1 MKTSLIICFALLL
14 ISGFASPAQANDWP
28 TIRPLHEIHT
38 FDSLANG
45 ADTPVLVF
53 IKDATGVPIYKLEC
67 HNGNYEDD
75 SGYGFSGAFQCV
87 LFAVHGDKPTSGN
100 LLADAEDQQGT
111 SWWNRGRMRA
121 DQLRGKCFAYPEY
134 STLRHFRLR
143 GMLITFRFSK
153 IEWATTTGEDNNP
166 AIDKFTFSLD
176 AVPDEAAHG
185 SVAEVPKSPKPPD
198 SCYP

>member
-1 MKTSLIICFALLL
+1 MKISLTICLALLL
-14 ISGFASPAQANDWP
+14 ILALASTAQTTDWP
-28 TIRPLHEIHT
+28 AIRPLHGIHA
-38 FDSLANG
+38 FDGLANG
-45 ADTPVLVF
+45 ADTPVLVS
-53 IKDATGVPIYKLEC
+53 IKDVTGVPIYKLEC

-111 SWWNRGRMRA
+111 TWWNRGRMRD
-121 DQLRGKCFAYPEY
+121 DQLRGKCLAYPEY
-134 STLRHFRLR
+134 STLRHFRVR

-153 IEWATTTGEDNNP
+153 IEWATARGDDNNP
-166 AIDKFTFSLD
+166 GIDKFTFSLD
-176 AVPDEAAHG
+176 VVPDEAAHG
-185 SVAEVPKSPKPPD
+185 SVAEVPKGPRPSE